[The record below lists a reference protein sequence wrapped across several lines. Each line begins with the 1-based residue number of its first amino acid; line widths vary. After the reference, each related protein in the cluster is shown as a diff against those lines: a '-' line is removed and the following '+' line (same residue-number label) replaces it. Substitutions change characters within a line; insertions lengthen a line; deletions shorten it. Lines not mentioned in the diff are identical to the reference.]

1 MKIEKVY
8 KTSKGTFWSEAQA
21 EKNRA
26 KVHSGVSYEWHPEY
40 FKADLVDEPVLE
52 SFVLVADVRRTSG
65 LGIET
70 VVFELS
76 TVEVK

>member
-8 KTSKGTFWSEAQA
+8 KTSKGTFWSEVAA
-21 EKNRA
+21 KKNRA
-26 KVHSGVSYEWHPEY
+26 KVHSGVFYEYNPVE
-40 FKADLVDEPVLE
+40 FTADLVDEPVLE
-52 SFVLVADVRRTSG
+52 SFVLIADVPRTSG
-65 LGIET
+65 WGIET